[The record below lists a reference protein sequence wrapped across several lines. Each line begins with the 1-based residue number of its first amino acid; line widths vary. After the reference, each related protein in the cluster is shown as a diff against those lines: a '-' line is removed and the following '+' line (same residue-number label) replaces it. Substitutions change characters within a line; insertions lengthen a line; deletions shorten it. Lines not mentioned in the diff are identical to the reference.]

1 MSAEL
6 VGEDSVTAV
15 IPAAWQPNE
24 NSAAKPKDDIVKHP
38 RVKKP
43 TAMPKTAAGPGCAK
57 KIKKIW
63 MMQLPHGYRHGVWDY
78 YWLSGSEFCRC
89 KQLYV
94 VIFVVV
100 AGKSWMNFPVEAMV
114 KAKRQGFGM
123 IKKKIINPQ
132 RVRRIDGGFSF
143 IPHRFVTG
151 GFLAALQ
158 QKQLLLYLFLVAV
171 CDRHGLSFYRYDS
184 ICSLLQMTVEQY
196 IAARDAL
203 IEKDLIAFDDTLFQ
217 VLDLPATL
225 SKPPALKPLR
235 NCQRE
240 KAPIGIDQMQSIKDI
255 LKGIGHD

>member
-1 MSAEL
+1 
-6 VGEDSVTAV
+6 
-15 IPAAWQPNE
+15 
-24 NSAAKPKDDIVKHP
+24 
-38 RVKKP
+38 
-43 TAMPKTAAGPGCAK
+43 
-57 KIKKIW
+57 
-63 MMQLPHGYRHGVWDY
+63 
-78 YWLSGSEFCRC
+78 
-89 KQLYV
+89 
-94 VIFVVV
+94 
-100 AGKSWMNFPVEAMV
+100 
-114 KAKRQGFGM
+114 M

-203 IEKDLIAFDDTLFQ
+203 IEKELIAFDGTLFQ
-217 VLDLPATL
+217 VLDLPG
-225 SKPPALKPLR
+225 
-235 NCQRE
+235 NCRRE

-255 LKGIGHD
+255 LKGIGHDGSENRRVGKMVKPVLPQSPPVK